1 MKITISS
8 LELKEAV
15 INYFMNSFNLTDSE
29 RAKIKVDLI
38 NGRGNVTA
46 EVIYTKLSCEEDNE
60 SMVQTED
67 TLEDTQPEP
76 ERKPLIE
83 SATPKKSVFDVMKED

>member
-46 EVIYTKLSCEEDNE
+46 EVIYTKLNCEEDNE

-67 TLEDTQPEP
+67 TLEDTQSEP

-83 SATPKKSVFDVMKED
+83 PATPKKSVFDVMKED

>member
-67 TLEDTQPEP
+67 TLEDTQSEP

>member
-60 SMVQTED
+60 NMVQTED
-67 TLEDTQPEP
+67 TLEDTQSEP

-83 SATPKKSVFDVMKED
+83 PATPKKSVFDVMK